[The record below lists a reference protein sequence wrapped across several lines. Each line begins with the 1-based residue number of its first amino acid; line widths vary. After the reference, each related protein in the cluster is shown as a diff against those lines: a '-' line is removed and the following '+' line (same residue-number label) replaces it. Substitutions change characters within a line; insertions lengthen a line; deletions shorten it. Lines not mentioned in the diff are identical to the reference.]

1 RAYLSPY
8 TSFHARA
15 FAGSFE
21 CTVENG
27 KIVGIPM
34 HKNSLKYRSTVNNG
48 AGEDKCVYHVRDPG
62 AFSTLD
68 FLYWPFTPCVDVR
81 RNNLLSIL

>member
-1 RAYLSPY
+1 
-8 TSFHARA
+8 
-15 FAGSFE
+15 
-21 CTVENG
+21 
-27 KIVGIPM
+27 M